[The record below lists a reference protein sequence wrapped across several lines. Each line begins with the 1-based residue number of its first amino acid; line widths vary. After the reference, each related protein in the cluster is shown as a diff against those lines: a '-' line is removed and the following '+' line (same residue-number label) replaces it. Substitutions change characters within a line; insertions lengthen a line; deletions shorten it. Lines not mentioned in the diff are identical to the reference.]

1 MKIAEVEIHE
11 FEYALENVGHSHGHQ
26 VYDPDSTLELPGFV
40 LTIRTDEGVEGH
52 YRGFLSVPPIVSQ
65 VKMAA
70 SGFLIERDPLERE
83 GIWYDIWQAFRHTD
97 NTGLGAIDIALWDLA
112 GNYYGES
119 IASLL
124 GGYRERIPA
133 YASTYFVDDAPDG
146 LNGPE
151 AFASFAEECREEG
164 YPAFKIH
171 GHPAGRPA
179 RDIEICRAVADAVG
193 DEMDLMLDVGSGYR
207 TYADTL
213 RVGRVL
219 DELGFFWYED
229 PMADTGKS
237 MQMATRLGR
246 ELDTPLLGMEKVRT
260 GPFGVVDNLE
270 AGAADFVRASA
281 SLDGGITGA
290 MKIARVAEAFGTDVE
305 FLVGEPAHLHCLS
318 AVRNTN
324 YFEHALV
331 HPQDLEWM
339 ASQGFTTDVQRVNNG
354 FVSIPD
360 GAGLGVEI
368 DWSFVSERQT
378 EHTVIDEPDDSG
390 IA

>member
-1 MKIAEVEIHE
+1 MRITEVEIHE
-11 FEYALENVGHSHGHQ
+11 FEYALEDVSHSHGHQ
-26 VYDPDSTLELPGFV
+26 VYDPGSTLELPGFV

-65 VKMAA
+65 VEMAA
-70 SGFLIERDPLERE
+70 SGFLIGRDPLERE

-112 GNYYGES
+112 GNYYDES

-133 YASTYFVDDAPDG
+133 YASTYFIDDAPDG
-146 LNGPE
+146 LNGAE
-151 AFASFAEECREEG
+151 AFASFAEECQKEG

-179 RDIEICRAVADAVG
+179 LDIEVCQAVADAVG

-219 DELGFFWYED
+219 DELGFLWYED

-237 MQMATRLGR
+237 MQMASRLGR

-260 GPFGVVDNLE
+260 GPFGVADNLA
-270 AGAADFVRASA
+270 AGAAGFIRASA

-318 AVRNTN
+318 TVRNTN
-324 YFEHALV
+324 YFEHALL
-331 HPQDLEWM
+331 HPQDLDWM
-339 ASQGFTTDVQRVNNG
+339 ASQGFTTDIQRVNNG
-354 FVSIPD
+354 FVSVPD

-378 EHTVIDEPDDSG
+378 GYTVIDESDDSG
-390 IA
+390 VA